1 MGNYDPRVTIDQVEV
16 NEYEH
21 GVQVTMGLIYIGY
34 GISEQLNLLFDQNQ
48 GLLTGGS
55 TITPT
60 SE

>member
-1 MGNYDPRVTIDQVEV
+1 
-16 NEYEH
+16 
-21 GVQVTMGLIYIGY
+21 MGLIYIGY